1 MLEAMDTTI
10 DHFYKLIKAN
20 RIKIMNTEKEDVYTV
35 LETAPLQEQT
45 TLFMFIKDDKA
56 VGMIGFRP
64 CRDVPNS
71 VQLVSAGVNTQLQRK
86 GIGTTMGAYAVQ
98 KALSSG
104 KTLVMEDDITSD
116 SMRRIVRYLREESD
130 KTPIEAYDTVTK
142 EYTPVRADSSGNII
156 TETPGLFSSVP
167 GKVDMQKQFAPKIPE
182 RIKLVLRP
190 Q

>member
-1 MLEAMDTTI
+1 MMNATIHQVQMMLDEGMVSI
-10 DHFYKLIKAN
+10 ENEEEFSGF
-20 RIKIMNTEKEDVYTV
+20 TV
-35 LETAPLQEQT
+35 LQTPPLQEQT
-45 TLFMFIKDDKA
+45 TLYVFKRGDKA
-56 VGMIGFRP
+56 VGMIGTRP
-64 CRDVPNS
+64 CPEVPNS
-71 VQLVSAGVNTQLQRK
+71 VQMVSAGVNTQQQRQ

-116 SMRRIVRYLREESD
+116 SMRRIVKFLREEND
-130 KTPIEAYDTVTK
+130 KTPLEAYDTVTK

-156 TETPGLFSSVP
+156 TETPGLFNSVP
-167 GKVDMQKQFAPKIPE
+167 GQVDMQKQFAPKVPE